1 MTILTFRNWSI
12 FVPFISLN
20 YMNNKISIR
29 KCKEYDLHEV
39 FDLISDIYKNTD
51 GPDVNGKR
59 VLVKPNILTDD
70 DPAKCISTHPVVV
83 EAMIRFLQSE
93 GATVLVGDSPAVHT
107 QKFRGEK
114 SGIFRVCETTGAKW
128 INFMEHP
135 VEKALRRGKI
145 RIASVINHVDLIISL
160 PKFKNHELVYF
171 TGAIKNTLGLVPGF
185 NKAKQH
191 ALHQDR
197 NRFGEFLVDLNE
209 AVTPD
214 YFLMDGI
221 MGMEGPGPGR
231 GFPVEVGLL
240 FGSTNPLVLDIIA
253 SRIAGYEPLLIPTS
267 RVAFFRKT
275 WLSSE
280 DEIIYDGPD
289 INSIKKAGFTK
300 IPISITNNISLKFI
314 MKRIKFL
321 KKLERRPVF
330 IHENCTGCQK
340 CVNICP
346 VQAILP
352 LSSKKTHIV
361 LTDNKCIRC
370 FCCSEVC
377 TDNAVEIRRKVFG
390 V

>member
-1 MTILTFRNWSI
+1 
-12 FVPFISLN
+12 
-20 YMNNKISIR
+20 MNNKIAVR
-29 KCKEYDLHEV
+29 KCNEYELHEV
-39 FDLISDIYKNTD
+39 FDVISDIYKKTD
-51 GPDVNGKR
+51 GPDVKGKR

-83 EAMIRFLQSE
+83 EAMVRFLQSK
-93 GATVLVGDSPAVHT
+93 GATVMVGDSPAVHT
-107 QKFRGEK
+107 QKFKGEK
-114 SGIFRVCETTGAKW
+114 SGIFRVCETSGAKW
-128 INFMEHP
+128 IDFMADP
-135 VEKALRRGKI
+135 IEKSLRKGKI
-145 RIASVINHVDLIISL
+145 RIASVVDKVDLIISL

-185 NKAKQH
+185 SKGKQH

-197 NRFGEFLVDLNE
+197 SKFGEFLVDLNE

-231 GFPVEVGLL
+231 GFPVEIGLL
-240 FGSTNPLVLDIIA
+240 LGSTNPLALDMIA
-253 SRIAGYEPLLIPTS
+253 SRIAGYEPLIIPTS
-267 RVAFFRKT
+267 RAAFFRKK
-275 WLSSE
+275 WLQAE
-280 DEIIYDGPD
+280 NDILYDGPE
-289 INSIKKAGFTK
+289 ISSIVKKGFNK
-300 IPISITNNISLKFI
+300 IPISTTNNIALKFV

-321 KKLERRPVF
+321 KKLEKRPVF
-330 IHENCTGCQK
+330 IHENCTDCQK

-352 LSSKKTHIV
+352 LSTKIAHIV
-361 LTDNKCIRC
+361 LSDNKCIRC

-377 TDNAVEIRRKVFG
+377 TDNAVEIRRKVVG

>member
-1 MTILTFRNWSI
+1 
-12 FVPFISLN
+12 
-20 YMNNKISIR
+20 MNNIIAVR
-29 KCKEYDLHEV
+29 CCKEYDLQEV
-39 FDLISDIYKNTD
+39 YDLISDIYKKTD
-51 GPDVNGKR
+51 GPDVQNKI

-83 EAMIRFLQSE
+83 EAMVRFLQAK

-114 SGIFRVCETTGAKW
+114 SGIYKVCETTGAQWVDFAMK
-128 INFMEHP
+128 P
-135 VEKALRRGKI
+135 VEKKLRKGKI
-145 RIASVINHVDLIISL
+145 RIAAIVDQVDIIISL

-185 NKAKQH
+185 SKGKQH

-197 NRFGEFLVDLNE
+197 NRFGELLVDLNE

-231 GFPVEVGLL
+231 GFPIEIGVLL
-240 FGSTNPLVLDIIA
+240 GSTNPLVMDITA
-253 SRIAGYEPLLIPTS
+253 SRIAGYDPMVVPTS
-267 RVAFFRKT
+267 KTAFFRKN
-275 WLSSE
+275 WLQSL
-280 DEIIYDGPD
+280 DDIIYDGPELQ
-289 INSIKKAGFTK
+289 SIKKEGFK
-300 IPISITNNISLKFI
+300 KVPISGSNNIAIKFL
-314 MKRIKFL
+314 MRRIKVL

-346 VQAILP
+346 VQAIQPLP
-352 LSSKKTHIV
+352 LNKRHIV
-361 LTDNKCIRC
+361 LTDSKCIRC

-377 TDNAVEIRRKVFG
+377 MDNAVEIRRKVFG

>member
-1 MTILTFRNWSI
+1 
-12 FVPFISLN
+12 
-20 YMNNKISIR
+20 MNNKIAVR
-29 KCKEYDLHEV
+29 KCKEYDLQEIL
-39 FDLISDIYKNTD
+39 DIISEIYKVTD
-51 GPDVNGKR
+51 GPDVNGKK

-83 EAMIRFLQSE
+83 EAMIRFLQAG
-93 GATVLVGDSPAVHT
+93 GATVFVGDSPAVHL
-107 QKFRGEK
+107 QKFKGEK
-114 SGIFRVCETTGAKW
+114 SGIYTVCEKTGASW
-128 INFMEHP
+128 VDFLENPDE
-135 VEKALRRGKI
+135 VNLRKGKV
-145 RIASVINHVDLIISL
+145 RIASIINQVDLIISL

-185 NKAKQH
+185 SKAKQH

-197 NRFGEFLVDLNE
+197 SRFGEFLVDLNE
-209 AVTPD
+209 AVTPH

-231 GFPVEVGLL
+231 GLPVEIGLL
-240 FGSTNPLVLDIIA
+240 LGSTNPLIMDLTA
-253 SRIAGYEPLLIPTS
+253 SRVAGYEPMLIPTS
-267 RVAFFRKT
+267 RTAFFRKT
-275 WLSSE
+275 WLKSE
-280 DEIIYDGPD
+280 DDIIYDGPELST
-289 INSIKKAGFTK
+289 IIKNGFKK
-300 IPISITNNISLKFI
+300 IPVSTTNNIALKFV
-314 MKRIKFL
+314 MKRVKFL

-352 LSSKKTHIV
+352 LPSKKTHIV

-377 TDNAVEIRRKVFG
+377 TDNAVVIRRKVFG